1 MENLSLRFPGAML
14 LSYFIAI
21 LLSIIHLPLDLQ
33 AWRPEWL
40 ALVIIHWAIF
50 FPKKIH
56 YLHSI
61 ITGLFLDS
69 LYGNTLG
76 LHALGLIAVQFMAIR
91 FSERISPKTILQHLF
106 IVAITVASYLLINL
120 WIRNLTQDNPT
131 DWSYWLPLIS
141 SLLFWPIVHTL
152 MKNLQTSRASL

>member
-50 FPKKIH
+50 FSKE
-56 YLHSI
+56 
-61 ITGLFLDS
+61 
-69 LYGNTLG
+69 NTLPPQYYYR
-76 LHALGLIAVQFMAIR
+76 LIFR
-91 FSERISPKTILQHLF
+91 
-106 IVAITVASYLLINL
+106 
-120 WIRNLTQDNPT
+120 
-131 DWSYWLPLIS
+131 
-141 SLLFWPIVHTL
+141 
-152 MKNLQTSRASL
+152 